1 MANMLKLV
9 FKNLFSKPATRLY
22 PVAKENTF
30 ERTRGRIFFDQKNCI
45 YCNICARKCP
55 ADAIK
60 VTRATNT
67 WELDTLRCIICSECV
82 NVCPKQCITM
92 QSRRRPTSSSK
103 KIITFTRIDEKPVAT
118 KEAVIKEMPVAK
130 NETTAK

>member
-9 FKNLFSKPATRLY
+9 FKNLFNKPATRLY

-30 ERTRGRIFFDQKNCI
+30 ERTRGRIFFDQTDCI
-45 YCNICARKCP
+45 YCSICARKCP

-82 NVCPKQCITM
+82 NVCPKKSITM
-92 QSRRRPTSSSK
+92 NSRRRPSSSNK
-103 KIITFTRIDEKPVAT
+103 KIITFTRVKEEPVVT
-118 KEAVIKEMPVAK
+118 KETVTKE
-130 NETTAK
+130 